1 MAARNFQQTQAA
13 ATLGTIQACAAS
25 ALAGTPYAR
34 MCVEGGVAGVTG
46 LTPSVRGQ
54 RAAIMFQMAPG
65 QVGWSAGT
73 WTVPINITGANSNVT
88 LKAVYVCRRT
98 SGGSAVG
105 TVGSNTGLS
114 TALSST
120 GVISP
125 TVTGSLSTGSA
136 SDVVYIVVEFTTPGT
151 TRTFTF
157 LPNQTIL
164 TPIQT
169 ALTASSGA
177 FAFSGAV
184 PAAAGSPIMR
194 GVGAVPFAGASITAT
209 GAPTLVARGTILHP
223 NNARVVILK

>member
-1 MAARNFQQTQAA
+1 MAARNFRQTQAA

-25 ALAGTPYAR
+25 ALSSTPYAR
-34 MCVEGGVAGVTG
+34 LCVEGGVAGVTG

-54 RAAIMFQMAPG
+54 RAAIMFEMAPG

-125 TVTGSLSTGSA
+125 TVTGVLSTGAA

-151 TRTFTF
+151 NQTFTF

-164 TPIQT
+164 TPILEP
-169 ALTASSGA
+169 ASFSGSGRAGEMTASGV
-177 FAFSGAV
+177 FAPVARFVGSARV
-184 PAAAGSPIMR
+184 GSPR
-194 GVGAVPFAGASITAT
+194 ADGSAVFAT
-209 GAPTLVARGTILHP
+209 VARGTILHP